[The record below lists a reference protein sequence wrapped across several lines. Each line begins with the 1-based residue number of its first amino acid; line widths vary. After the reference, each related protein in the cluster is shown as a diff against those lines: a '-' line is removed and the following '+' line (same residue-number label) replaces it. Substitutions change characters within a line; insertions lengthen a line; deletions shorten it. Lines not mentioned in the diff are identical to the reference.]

1 MAEEGEVIDLDE
13 KPVDSKIPEKTIP
26 VGQDGDGKLV
36 IADREEEGDERV
48 GHDDSGETSEERR
61 ERNRQERREKKKR
74 RNEYRERDALEI
86 RFLRQR
92 NEELERTQTQLGQRV
107 TLTEAAAIDQR
118 VEAITAQI
126 AQANDVMGKA
136 TAAQDSGTYTEA
148 LAIKDQL
155 QKSLTRLEAAK
166 AERLQEAHRPTSAPN
181 AAPVVSREQQDYAA
195 IFMREN
201 SWYDPAARDEDSAI
215 AQAIDA
221 RLVAEGLKPD
231 TKKYWDELRSRLRK
245 RLPEKFAS
253 SETSGDPDD
262 DDDDDLDD
270 EPPRPSAPK
279 AQAKPVKRDA
289 PNFPSG
295 GSGKPL
301 KAGQFYVSSDRKAAM
316 IEAGVWED
324 KALRDRMLRRYQK
337 FDQDNRSSK

>member
-1 MAEEGEVIDLDE
+1 MAEEGEMVELEE
-13 KPVDSKIPEKTIP
+13 KPADTKIPEQTIE
-26 VGQDGDGKLV
+26 VGQDAKSV
-36 IADREEEGDERV
+36 AEEDDDERV
-48 GHDDSGETSEERR
+48 GHDDTGENSEERR

-74 RNEYRERDALEI
+74 RNEYRERDALEM

-92 NEELERTQTQLGQRV
+92 NEELERTQTQLDQRV

-136 TAAQDSGTYTEA
+136 NAAQDSATYTEA

-166 AERLQEAHRPTSAPN
+166 ADRLQEARRPASQQQMTPQ
-181 AAPVVSREQQDYAA
+181 VSREQQDYAA
-195 IFMREN
+195 IFLREN
-201 SWYDPAARDEDSAI
+201 PWYDPAARDEDSAI

-245 RLPEKFAS
+245 RLPDKFA
-253 SETSGDPDD
+253 TSDQDGDPDD
-262 DDDDDLDD
+262 DDDDDALDD
-270 EPPRPSAPK
+270 EPPRSPAAK
-279 AQAKPVKRDA
+279 AQTRPAKRDA

-295 GSGKPL
+295 GAGKPL
-301 KAGQFYVSSDRKAAM
+301 KAGQFYVSSERKAAM

-324 KALRDRMLRRYQK
+324 KSLRDRMLRRYQK
-337 FDQDNRSSK
+337 FDRDNRSSK